1 MVFKYYTHGKFFL
14 LHLFGLLASLESII
28 LAFIISQLTN
38 YATRGNRLAIPGFVA
53 LSLLGLLATYGA
65 RLLFNYLQT
74 DAIRDVNQQLRTRV
88 LRGMI
93 NTPAKDRADALGF
106 LTNDFKLLETNRF
119 GAEITIAIQA
129 YTLVFALGYAL
140 YLNWLITGLFLLGS
154 CLPMLVSNVFQK
166 RLQAAAGT
174 WSQANDH
181 YVNQTKDFLAGGE
194 TLALYQ
200 RQANAVQKAQP
211 RISSLEGALARMNR
225 LNLNVNAHISLVA
238 NLGAFLTPFLV
249 GTYLVVRGQTTLGAL
264 FGIVQLANA
273 FINPILTILA
283 ARNNLATTQKI
294 VMRLNGY
301 LHAADQ
307 TAVIGPAD
315 LTVLRFTNITLERQQ
330 HQLVTGIDLTLTP
343 GKKVAVIGRSGIG
356 KSTLL
361 EFLKS
366 GDAGHAQ
373 QAIINGDPVTAQNRT
388 GLFAYASQSAV
399 IFADTL
405 GFNLTLGAP
414 LPLSQIQAVCDA
426 LDIGD
431 LVRQRGLDYPLGA
444 NADQL
449 SGGQLER
456 IELAR
461 ALLSDRPILLL
472 DEITASLD
480 QQTAADV
487 HRYLL
492 TSPRTLVETIHH
504 YDPADLAQYDQ
515 VIDFDALV
523 NQTHPLAG

>member
-1 MVFKYYTHGKFFL
+1 M
-14 LHLFGLLASLESII
+14 
-28 LAFIISQLTN
+28 
-38 YATRGNRLAIPGFVA
+38 
-53 LSLLGLLATYGA
+53 
-65 RLLFNYLQT
+65 
-74 DAIRDVNQQLRTRV
+74 
-88 LRGMI
+88 
-93 NTPAKDRADALGF
+93 
-106 LTNDFKLLETNRF
+106 
-119 GAEITIAIQA
+119 
-129 YTLVFALGYAL
+129 
-140 YLNWLITGLFLLGS
+140 
-154 CLPMLVSNVFQK
+154 
-166 RLQAAAGT
+166 
-174 WSQANDH
+174 
-181 YVNQTKDFLAGGE
+181 
-194 TLALYQ
+194 
-200 RQANAVQKAQP
+200 
-211 RISSLEGALARMNR
+211 
-225 LNLNVNAHISLVA
+225 
-238 NLGAFLTPFLV
+238 
-249 GTYLVVRGQTTLGAL
+249 
-264 FGIVQLANA
+264 
-273 FINPILTILA
+273 
-283 ARNNLATTQKI
+283 
-294 VMRLNGY
+294 
-301 LHAADQ
+301 
-307 TAVIGPAD
+307 
-315 LTVLRFTNITLERQQ
+315 
-330 HQLVTGIDLTLTP
+330 
-343 GKKVAVIGRSGIG
+343 IGRSGIG

-492 TSPRTLVETIHH
+492 TSPRTLVEAIHH